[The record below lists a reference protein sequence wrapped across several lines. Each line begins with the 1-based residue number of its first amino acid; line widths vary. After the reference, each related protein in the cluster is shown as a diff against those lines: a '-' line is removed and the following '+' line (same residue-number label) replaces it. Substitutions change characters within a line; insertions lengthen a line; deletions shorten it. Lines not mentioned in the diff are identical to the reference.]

1 MAKTR
6 TQIING
12 TEYVYEDQPYWD
24 KKKKQ
29 SSHRRVYIGR
39 QIDGEFVPNK
49 KYLLQQELNEL
60 KAEVKPGPVPS
71 EVCKREFYGAT
82 HLLDQI
88 AEKTGVFED
97 LKSCFPDEYEKILS
111 LAYFLVLEGHNPV
124 YRFSR
129 WAKSHQHP
137 YGADLPSQRIS
148 ELFASIDETSKM
160 AFFSKQAHRRSETE
174 YLAYDTTSI
183 SSYSQMIKQAK
194 YGNNKEHDPLRQI
207 NLALLVGETSGL
219 PVYYRKLPGNIPDVK
234 TIRQLLN
241 ELDFLQIE
249 KVKLVLDRG
258 FYSEKNINALYQ
270 QHHKFL
276 IAGKTSLKFIQD
288 KLNTVRDGFVC
299 RGNYHSGSNLYMQSF
314 TMDWAYSE
322 TKPRSGEVVKGI
334 RRIYV
339 HYYFNDQHATDD
351 KIRMNKLLDQL
362 EEELASGKRVP
373 EHQKLY
379 DKYFHTV
386 TTPVRGTRIE
396 ANQESIDAALK
407 DCGYFVLMSNGIK
420 DPVEALQVYR
430 AKDIIEKAF
439 GDLKERLS
447 MRRESVAS
455 EENLEGKL
463 FVQFIALIFMS
474 YIKRAMDQGSLFK
487 NRTMQELLDDLDV
500 IERFH
505 HPSRKPQIGEIT
517 EKQKALYVAMAVE
530 CPT

>member
-1 MAKTR
+1 MYKKR
-6 TQIING
+6 TQVIRG
-12 TEYVYEDQPYWD
+12 KEYAYEDQPYWD
-24 KKKKQ
+24 SKKKQ
-29 SSHRRVYIGR
+29 GSHMRVYIGR
-39 QIDGEFVPNK
+39 IIDGEFVPNK
-49 KYLLQQELNEL
+49 KYLLQQELDEP
-60 KAEVKPGPVPS
+60 KTQVKPGPVTT
-71 EVCKREFYGAT
+71 EVCKREFVGAT

-88 AEKTGVFED
+88 AEKTGVVDD
-97 LKSCFPDEYEKILS
+97 LKNCFPDDHKKILS
-111 LAYFLVLEGHNPV
+111 LAYYLVLEGHNPV

-129 WAKSHQHP
+129 WAKSHHHP

-148 ELFASIDETSKM
+148 ELFASIDEASKM
-160 AFFSKQAHRRSETE
+160 AFFRKQAARRAETE

-194 YGNNKEHDPLRQI
+194 YGDNKEHDLLRQI

-234 TIRQLLN
+234 TIKQLLN

-249 KVKLVLDRG
+249 KVNLVLDRG
-258 FYSEKNINALYQ
+258 FYSEEDINELYQ
-270 QHHKFL
+270 HHHKFL
-276 IAGKTSLKFIQD
+276 IAGKTSLKFIRE
-288 KLNTVRDGFVC
+288 KLNNVRDGFVC
-299 RGNYHSGSNLYMQSF
+299 RGDYHSASNLCMQSF
-314 TMDWAYSE
+314 TMDCAYSE
-322 TKPRSGEVVKGI
+322 TNPRSGEVVKGT

-339 HYYFNDQHATDD
+339 HYYYNDQHATDD

-362 EEELASGKRVP
+362 EAKLASGKLIP
-373 EHQKLY
+373 EHQKQY
-379 DKYFHTV
+379 DKFFHGV
-386 TTPVRGTRIE
+386 TTPVGGTRIE
-396 ANQESIDAALK
+396 ANQEAIDAALR
-407 DCGYFVLMSNGIK
+407 DCGYSVLMSNGIK

-430 AKDIIEKAF
+430 AKDLIEKAF

-474 YIKRAMDQGSLFK
+474 SIKRAMDEGGLFK

-517 EKQKALYVAMAVE
+517 EEQKALYSAMAVE